1 MNICS
6 RARNL
11 VVSDPTFANL
21 PKKEA
26 PLAVPGGLCP
36 LILAMHPHK
45 GGGYGSGGG
54 GGTSSKFTLTSSTTG
69 VNPKFTTSWNR
80 KNRSTTD

>member
-45 GGGYGSGGG
+45 GGLRIRIGRRWR
-54 GGTSSKFTLTSSTTG
+54 GT
-69 VNPKFTTSWNR
+69 
-80 KNRSTTD
+80 

>member
-6 RARNL
+6 HARNL

-36 LILAMHPHK
+36 LILAMHPRK
-45 GGGYGSGGG
+45 RGGLRIRIGRRWRNFIEVHADLIHHRCES
-54 GGTSSKFTLTSSTTG
+54 
-69 VNPKFTTSWNR
+69 
-80 KNRSTTD
+80 